1 MIIDFLVGTVK
12 VWSGG
17 QYVTTGL
24 SLSGEKKE
32 RKTEKGKKTL
42 KTATS
47 VSST

>member
-1 MIIDFLVGTVK
+1 MIIDFLVGTVT

-24 SLSGEKKE
+24 SLSEEKKKE
-32 RKTEKGKKTL
+32 RLKKEKTL